1 MTAQEMI
8 ARGYT
13 VTVRPPADAADG
25 YHVVYT
31 PRASQQGRSGG
42 LFPAIGNGGGAVQ
55 APTPLEAVAQVTDSE
70 VAVRWASAHGPE
82 AMRDEFDRDVQSRVR
97 LFSAWLERLLDLVRT
112 VDAWAKEL
120 GWATRIVEKPMEDSQ
135 IGRFK
140 VPGLLMQEGVDR
152 ILLEPIGRSAP
163 GAEGVVDLYLMPAYD
178 DIATLYYYEGRWNLH
193 SASSK
198 TGAVE
203 TVREAPSKPLSKDT
217 FREVLDEMRQHA
229 A

>member
-31 PRASQQGRSGG
+31 PRGSQQGRSGG
-42 LFPAIGNGGGAVQ
+42 VSHPIGNGGLDGR
-55 APTPLEAVAQVTDSE
+55 PLEAVAQVTDRE
-70 VAVRWASAHGPE
+70 VAVSWVAAHGPE

-97 LFSAWLERLLDLVRT
+97 LFGEWLGRLLDLVRT
-112 VDAWAKEL
+112 VDAWAREL

-163 GAEGVVDLYLMPAYD
+163 GSEGVVDLYLMPAYD
-178 DIATLYYYEGRWNLH
+178 DIATLYFYEGRWNLH

-203 TVREAPSKPLSKDT
+203 TVQEAPSKPLSKDT
-217 FREVLDEMRQHA
+217 LREVLDELRQHA

>member
-1 MTAQEMI
+1 
-8 ARGYT
+8 
-13 VTVRPPADAADG
+13 
-25 YHVVYT
+25 
-31 PRASQQGRSGG
+31 
-42 LFPAIGNGGGAVQ
+42 
-55 APTPLEAVAQVTDSE
+55 
-70 VAVRWASAHGPE
+70 
-82 AMRDEFDRDVQSRVR
+82 
-97 LFSAWLERLLDLVRT
+97 
-112 VDAWAKEL
+112 
-120 GWATRIVEKPMEDSQ
+120 MEDSQ

-152 ILLEPIGRSAP
+152 ILLEPIGRCAP

-178 DIATLYYYEGRWNLH
+178 DIATLYCYEGRWNLH